1 MGGSVGWHVNH
12 SSHRVRTGFG
22 LLLQEVEAR
31 KGRWRAP
38 SGKSYNTCCKDG
50 INGNQSWRRR
60 YENHLV
66 DQTLCLRK
74 DAGTATAYRV
84 LSTAYVF
91 RGRKGAA
98 LPLPNWWNPNMLH
111 YALVFLVIALI
122 AAVFGFSG
130 IAAGAAGIAQILF
143 VVFLIFAVIS
153 FLVSLMRRS

>member
-1 MGGSVGWHVNH
+1 MEGSI
-12 SSHRVRTGFG
+12 
-22 LLLQEVEAR
+22 
-31 KGRWRAP
+31 
-38 SGKSYNTCCKDG
+38 GKSYNTCCKDG